1 MLKYAKVIDEAT
13 GIVEIGTGDPE
24 AVWQVNEDETLYVKD
39 FYKSI
44 GMEEM
49 EVEQAYNGAWY
60 VMGRAPEA
68 PETKEVRTFSK
79 FYIWVATR
87 NLFIEEDSTL
97 TVWQAFETFLHD
109 CQLWSGWNQLVDLV
123 EDNPFF
129 EQFYPIACEELGKE
143 LVDKVLAAAT
153 VKTEKVMI

>member
-1 MLKYAKVIDEAT
+1 MLKYAKVIDEAS
-13 GIVEIGTGDPE
+13 GIVEVGTGDPE

-49 EVEQAYNGAWY
+49 EVEQAYNGVWY
-60 VMGRAPEA
+60 AAGRAPEA
-68 PETKEVRTFSK
+68 PATKEVRTFSK
-79 FYIWVATR
+79 FSIWVATR
-87 NLFIEEDSTL
+87 NLFIEEESTL

-129 EQFYPIACEELGKE
+129 EQFYPVACEELGKE

>member
-1 MLKYAKVIDEAT
+1 MLKYAKIVDEAN
-13 GIVEIGTGDPE
+13 GIVEVGMGNP
-24 AVWQVNEDETLYVKD
+24 DEIMSQDGENIVYVRD
-39 FYKSI
+39 FYESI
-44 GMEEM
+44 GMTIM
-49 EVEQAYNGAWY
+49 DVEQAYNGVWY
-60 VMGRAPEA
+60 VAGKAPEA
-68 PETKEVRTFSK
+68 PETKEIRTFSK

-87 NLFIEEDSTL
+87 NLFVGEDSTL

-143 LVDKVLAAAT
+143 LVDKVLAVSV
-153 VKTEKVMI
+153 VKTEKVII

>member
-1 MLKYAKVIDEAT
+1 MLKYAKVIDEAS
-13 GIVEIGTGDPE
+13 GIVEVGTGDPE

-49 EVEQAYNGAWY
+49 EVEQAYNGVWY
-60 VMGRAPEA
+60 AAGKAPEPPA
-68 PETKEVRTFSK
+68 TKEVRTFSK

-129 EQFYPIACEELGKE
+129 EQFYPVACEELGKE